1 MDIDTRLHPRRK
13 LSHRATSF
21 SQTAGNF
28 DFEVVGRLMDERAH
42 PSENVTRGQAHD
54 DAVRV
59 MDNNGIVD
67 SKAQRRGCR
76 TTSFNR
82 TLDF

>member
-1 MDIDTRLHPRRK
+1 MDTRLHPRRK
-13 LSHRATSF
+13 LSHRTTSF
-21 SQTAGNF
+21 NQAASNL
-28 DFEVVGRLMDERAH
+28 DFEVVGRLVDEWRD
-42 PSENVTRGQAHD
+42 PSENVTRGQTHD

-67 SKAQRRGCR
+67 SKTQRRGYR

-82 TLDF
+82 ALDF

>member
-21 SQTAGNF
+21 SQTASNF
-28 DFEVVGRLMDERAH
+28 DFEVVGRLVDERPD
-42 PSENVTRGQAHD
+42 PSENVTRAQAHD

-82 TLDF
+82 ALDF

>member
-13 LSHRATSF
+13 LSHRTTSF
-21 SQTAGNF
+21 NQTASNL
-28 DFEVVGRLMDERAH
+28 DFEVVGRLVGERPD
-42 PSENVTRGQAHD
+42 PSENVTRGQTHD
-54 DAVRV
+54 DTVRV

>member
-1 MDIDTRLHPRRK
+1 MGIDTRLYPRRK

-21 SQTAGNF
+21 SQTTSNL
-28 DFEVVGRLMDERAH
+28 DFEFVGRLVDERPD
-42 PSENVTRGQAHD
+42 PSENVTRGQAHH

-59 MDNNGIVD
+59 MDNHGTVD
-67 SKAQRRGCR
+67 SKTQRRGCR

-82 TLDF
+82 ALDF

>member
-1 MDIDTRLHPRRK
+1 MGIDTRLHPRRK
-13 LSHRATSF
+13 LSHRAASF
-21 SQTAGNF
+21 SQTAGNL
-28 DFEVVGRLMDERAH
+28 DFEIVCCLVEDRPD

-59 MDNNGIVD
+59 MDNNGTVD

-76 TTSFNR
+76 TGGFSR
-82 TLDF
+82 ALDF